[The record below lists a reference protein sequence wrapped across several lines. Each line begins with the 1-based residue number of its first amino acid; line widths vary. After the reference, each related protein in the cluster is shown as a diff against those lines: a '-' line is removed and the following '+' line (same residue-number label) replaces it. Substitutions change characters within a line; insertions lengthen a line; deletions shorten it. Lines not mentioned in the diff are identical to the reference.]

1 MQQSLRLTAWPG
13 RAYGSLHGAARKWIE
28 PCESL
33 LQGASNLLTAGGD
46 SAITLHLE
54 RMSAFI
60 NRWILGGALAVWAAA
75 LGARAQEPQRA
86 DARPMLGNEATPILR
101 YDSSAPFTN
110 ALKQVA
116 PVTNVAVSG
125 TWNAWRAPVPLAA
138 AGENLWELDARTLGA
153 RLGRHEFKF
162 IVNGEWEGGD
172 NRLLPINLDGEI
184 ERPPAMIQ
192 RATIDDFKLIRV
204 FFRQSLP
211 AGIAPTAT
219 LDPPV
224 PVIWTEVVT
233 ETEDARRTGYLFS
246 RGVVTFLFDPAV
258 YGRELPRDTQVAVA
272 GNFTGWDGGGGGGG
286 LWLLK
291 RGRLP
296 GTWEG
301 SVQLDGMRLP
311 PGEKE
316 LVFKFVLNGTEW
328 LAPPEDAP
336 NALADGKGSVNLKLD
351 LLRTGGAE
359 IRVHTAEPL
368 DLTQAYV
375 LKLDGVTDRPL
386 GVMTTPDGVFDKI
399 RSDKPL
405 GAILDKE
412 RGTTT
417 YRIFAPRARN
427 AWLCFFDR
435 PMAVTWTPSFKRFP
449 PVEEYRMWKD
459 PADGVWEITTRGLD
473 VGRFYGFRVDGPPG
487 DGESFSPDTV
497 VGDPYGRAAANADGL
512 TIVVDPDATNQ
523 WFKGWTNPDW
533 ETPDPQDAVIY
544 ECHVRGMTVHPS
556 SGAPAAKRG
565 KYAGFMGT
573 LGKGTGLDHLKKL
586 GVNTLE
592 LLPVNEFSESK
603 DPYNW
608 GYATVYYFAPE
619 ASYAT
624 EPEKGSAYYE
634 FKQLVD
640 DLHSQGFAVVLD
652 VVYNHVGGPNIFGLI
667 DKKCYFRLN
676 PDLSFSNHSACG
688 NDLKTESPMMRKL
701 IVDNIVYFMKEF
713 RVDGFR
719 LDLAELIDMQTM
731 MEIRDAARAINPKAI
746 LISEPWSPGRGENK
760 YQLRGTGWSAWN
772 NDFRYAAKDFARGLG
787 NREWLK
793 NSLFGSVNT
802 WALNPLQPVNYLE
815 SHDDMAFM
823 DEISSNP
830 GHDGRQLNDR
840 DVAMNRLA
848 ATILFTALG
857 KAMVYEGQEFL
868 RSKWGIKN
876 TYNRGDAVNAVRWT
890 DRDRPLA
897 KQALDYYAGLIQ
909 LRMSDEGATFRV
921 AQRPPRN
928 YYRWLLPENPKLLGY
943 VVNVPQLHAGRG
955 FAVLLNA
962 DDRARKIEVELGGA
976 TAWKLI
982 GNGREINRK
991 GLAPRGWPAGKA
1003 PPTWPAGWKGEIEV
1017 PALESAILM
1026 NGF

>member
-1 MQQSLRLTAWPG
+1 
-13 RAYGSLHGAARKWIE
+13 
-28 PCESL
+28 
-33 LQGASNLLTAGGD
+33 
-46 SAITLHLE
+46 
-54 RMSAFI
+54 MSAFLNKVI
-60 NRWILGGALAVWAAA
+60 FLGALAAFAAA
-75 LGARAQEPQRA
+75 SNAHAQDPQRLN
-86 DARPMLGNEATPILR
+86 ARPVLGNAATPFLR
-101 YDSSAPFTN
+101 FDASDPYTN
-110 ALKQVA
+110 ALKQVV
-116 PVTNVAVSG
+116 PVTNVQVSG
-125 TWNAWRAPVPLAA
+125 TWNAWRVPVPLVPV
-138 AGENLWELDARTLGA
+138 GGDLWELDVRTLGA
-153 RLGRHEFKF
+153 RLGRQEFKF

-184 ERPPAMIQ
+184 ERPPAIVQ
-192 RATIDDFKLIRV
+192 RATIDDFKMIRV
-204 FFRQSLP
+204 FFRESLP
-211 AGIAPTAT
+211 AGIQPTAS

-233 ETEDARRTGYLFS
+233 EMEDARRTGYLFS
-246 RGVVTFLFDPAV
+246 QGVVTFLFDSAA
-258 YGRELPRDTQVAVA
+258 YGKDLPRDTKVAVA
-272 GNFTGWDGGGGGGG
+272 GNFTGWDGGGGGGK
-286 LWLLK
+286 WVLK

-301 SVQLDGMRLP
+301 TAQLGGMRLP
-311 PGEKE
+311 PGDKE
-316 LVFKFVLNGTEW
+316 LVFKFVLNDVEW
-328 LAPPEDAP
+328 LSPPEGAP
-336 NALADGKGSVNLKLD
+336 NALPDGKGSVNLKLD

-368 DLTQAYV
+368 DLTQATV
-375 LKLDGVTDRPL
+375 LRLDGVTDKPL

-417 YRIFAPRARN
+417 YRIFAPRAHN

-435 PMAVTWTPSFKRFP
+435 PMAVTWTPSFRRFP
-449 PVEEYRMWKD
+449 PAEEYRMWKD
-459 PADGVWEITTRGLD
+459 PRDGVWEITVRGLD
-473 VGRFYGFRVDGPPG
+473 VGRYYGFRVDGPPG
-487 DGESFSPDTV
+487 DGEGFSPDTV

-512 TIVVDPDATNQ
+512 SIVIDPRATNQ
-523 WFKGWTNPDW
+523 WFKGWTDQAW
-533 ETPDPQDAVIY
+533 ETPDPQDVVIY

-565 KYAGFMGT
+565 KFAGLPGT
-573 LGKGTGLDHLKKL
+573 LGKGTGLDHVKRI
-586 GVNTLE
+586 GANVVE
-592 LLPVNEFSESK
+592 LLPVSEFSESV

-619 ASYAT
+619 SSYALA
-624 EPEKGSAYYE
+624 PEKGSGYYE
-634 FKQLVD
+634 LKQLVD
-640 DLHSQGFAVVLD
+640 DLHAQGLAVVLD
-652 VVYNHVGGPNIFGLI
+652 MVYNHVGGPNVFATI

-688 NDLKTESPMMRKL
+688 NDVKTESPMMRRL
-701 IVDNIVYFMKEF
+701 ILDTIRYYLEEF
-713 RVDGFR
+713 HVDGFR
-719 LDLAELIDMQTM
+719 LDLAELIDMETM
-731 MEIRDAARAINPKAI
+731 LAIRDVARAINPKAI

-772 NDFRYAAKDFARGLG
+772 NDFRYAAKDFVRGSG
-787 NREWLK
+787 NRDWLK
-793 NSLFGSVNT
+793 GGVFGSVDS

-815 SHDDMAFM
+815 SHDDMAYI
-823 DEISSNP
+823 DELTTNP
-830 GHDGRQLNDR
+830 GQDGRTLNDR
-840 DVAMNRLA
+840 DAALDRLA
-848 ATILFTALG
+848 ATILFTSLG
-857 KAMVYEGQEFL
+857 KAMLYEGQEFL
-868 RSKWGIKN
+868 RSKWGIPN

-909 LRMSDEGATFRV
+909 LRMSPEGATFRV
-921 AQRPPRN
+921 AQRPPRS
-928 YYRWLLPENPKLLGY
+928 YYRWLLPDNSKQMGY
-943 VVNVPQLHAGRG
+943 VANVPQLHEGRG

-962 DDRARKIEVELGGA
+962 DDRPRSFALELGGP

-982 GNGREINRK
+982 GNGREIDRA

-1017 PALESAILM
+1017 PPLESAILM

>member
-1 MQQSLRLTAWPG
+1 M
-13 RAYGSLHGAARKWIE
+13 
-28 PCESL
+28 
-33 LQGASNLLTAGGD
+33 
-46 SAITLHLE
+46 SAIFHRSSFFAAWVFLA
-54 RMSAFI
+54 S
-60 NRWILGGALAVWAAA
+60 ALAA
-75 LGARAQEPQRA
+75 GAQEPQRA
-86 DARPMLGNEATPILR
+86 DFRPILGNEATPWLR
-101 YDSSAPFTN
+101 YDSSAAFTN

-116 PVTNVAVSG
+116 AVTNVQISG
-125 TWNAWRAPVPLAA
+125 TWNAWAAPVPLAPVSD
-138 AGENLWELDARTLGA
+138 NLWELDVRMLGA

-172 NRLLPINLDGEI
+172 NRVLPINLDGAI

-192 RATIDDFKLIRV
+192 RATIDDHQMIRV
-204 FFRQSLP
+204 FFKQSLP
-211 AGIAPTAT
+211 PGITPTAM

-233 ETEDARRTGYLFS
+233 EMEDARRTGYLFS
-246 RGVVTFLFDPAV
+246 QGVVTFLFDQAA
-258 YGRELPRDTQVAVA
+258 YGKELPRDTKVAVA
-272 GNFTGWDGGGGGGG
+272 GNFTGWDGGGGGGK
-286 LWLLK
+286 WMLK

-301 SVQLDGMRLP
+301 TAQLGGMRLP
-311 PGEKE
+311 PGEKD

-328 LAPPEDAP
+328 LPPPEGAP

-359 IRVHTAEPL
+359 IRVHTAQPL

-375 LKLDGVTDRPL
+375 LKLDGVADRTL

-399 RSDKPL
+399 RSDKL
-405 GAILDKE
+405 MGVTLDKA

-449 PVEEYRMWKD
+449 PAEEYRMWKD
-459 PADGVWEITTRGLD
+459 PADGVWELTMRGLD
-473 VGRFYGFRVDGPPG
+473 VGRFYGFRVDGPRG
-487 DGESFSPDTV
+487 DSEGFDPDSV

-512 TIVVDPDATNQ
+512 TIVMDPAATNQ
-523 WFKGWTNPDW
+523 WFKGWTDQAW
-533 ETPDPQDAVIY
+533 ETPDPQNVVIY

-565 KYAGFMGT
+565 KFAGLAGT
-573 LGKGTGLDHLKKL
+573 LGKDTGLDHLKRL
-586 GVNTLE
+586 GANVVE
-592 LLPVNEFSESK
+592 LLPVSEFSESA

-608 GYATVYYFAPE
+608 GYATTYFFAPE
-619 ASYAT
+619 STYAL
-624 EPEKGSAYYE
+624 EPEKGSGYYE
-634 FKQLVD
+634 LKQLVD
-640 DLHSQGFAVVLD
+640 DLHGQGLAVVLD
-652 VVYNHVGGPNIFGLI
+652 MVYNHVGGPNIFGLI

-688 NDLKTESPMMRKL
+688 NDVKTESPMMRKL
-701 IVDNIVYFMKEF
+701 ILDSIRYYMEEF
-713 RVDGFR
+713 HVDGFR
-719 LDLAELIDMQTM
+719 LDLAELIDMETM
-731 MEIRDAARAINPKAI
+731 LAIRDVARAINPKAI

-772 NDFRYAAKDFARGLG
+772 NDFRYAAKDFVRGSG
-787 NREWLK
+787 NRDWLK
-793 NSLFGSVNT
+793 GSIFGSVDS

-815 SHDDMAFM
+815 SHDDVAYI
-823 DEISSNP
+823 DEITANP
-830 GHDGRQLNDR
+830 GKDGRTLTDR
-840 DVAMNRLA
+840 DAALNRLA
-848 ATILFTALG
+848 ATILFTSLG
-857 KAMVYEGQEFL
+857 KTMLYEGQEFL
-868 RSKWGIKN
+868 RSKWGIYN

-897 KQALDYYAGLIQ
+897 KQALDYYAGLTQ
-909 LRMSDEGATFRV
+909 LRMSAEGSSFRV
-921 AQRPPRN
+921 AQRPPRS
-928 YYRWLLPENPKLLGY
+928 YYRWLLPENSKLMGY

-962 DDRARKIEVELGGA
+962 DDRDRKMEVELGGA
-976 TAWKLI
+976 TAWKMI
-982 GNGREINRK
+982 GNGREINPK
-991 GLAPRGWPAGKA
+991 GLSPRGWPAGKT
-1003 PPTWPAGWKGEIEV
+1003 PPTWPAGWKGEIDV
-1017 PALESAILM
+1017 PKLESIVLM

>member
-1 MQQSLRLTAWPG
+1 
-13 RAYGSLHGAARKWIE
+13 
-28 PCESL
+28 
-33 LQGASNLLTAGGD
+33 
-46 SAITLHLE
+46 
-54 RMSAFI
+54 MSAFLHKA
-60 NRWILGGALAVWAAA
+60 ILGTALAVWAAA
-75 LGARAQEPQRA
+75 PGVRAQEPQQLNK
-86 DARPMLGNEATPILR
+86 RPVLGNEATPFLR
-101 YDSSAPFTN
+101 FDSSAAYTN
-110 ALKQVA
+110 AKKKVVA
-116 PVTNVAVSG
+116 ATNVAVSG
-125 TWNAWRAPVPLAA
+125 TWNSWTSAVPLAA
-138 AGENLWELDARTLGA
+138 AGENLWELDVRTLGA

-172 NRLLPINLDGEI
+172 NRRLPINLDGEI

-192 RATIDDFKLIRV
+192 RAAIDDFKLIRV

-224 PVIWTEVVT
+224 PVVWTEVVT
-233 ETEDARRTGYLFS
+233 EMEDARRTGYLFS
-246 RGVVTFLFDPAV
+246 QGVVTFLFDQAV
-258 YGRELPRDTQVAVA
+258 YGRELPRETKVAVA
-272 GNFTGWDGGGGGGG
+272 GNFTGWDGNGGGGK
-286 LWLLK
+286 WVLK

-301 SVQLDGMRLP
+301 VAQLDGMRLP
-311 PGEKE
+311 AGEKD
-316 LVFKFVLNGTEW
+316 LVFKFVLNGNEW
-328 LAPPEDAP
+328 LSPPEDAP

-351 LLRTGGAE
+351 LLRAGGAE
-359 IRVHTAEPL
+359 IRVHLAEPL
-368 DLTQAYV
+368 DLTEAYV
-375 LKLDGVTDRPL
+375 LRLDGVADKPL
-386 GVMTTPDGVFDKI
+386 GVMTTPDGVFDQI

-449 PVEEYRMWKD
+449 PAEEYRMWKD

-497 VGDPYGRAAANADGL
+497 VGDPYCRAAANADGL
-512 TIVVDPDATNQ
+512 SIVIDPDATNQ
-523 WFKGWTNPDW
+523 WFKGWTDHDW
-533 ETPDPQDAVIY
+533 ETPDPQDVVIY

-565 KYAGFMGT
+565 KYAGLSGT
-573 LGKGTGLDHLKKL
+573 LGKGTGLDHVKRL
-586 GVNTLE
+586 GANVVE
-592 LLPVNEFSESK
+592 LLPTSEFSEST

-608 GYATVYYFAPE
+608 GYATTYFFAPE
-619 ASYAT
+619 SSYARA
-624 EPEKGSAYYE
+624 PEKGSSYYE

-640 DLHSQGFAVVLD
+640 DLHAQGLAVVLD
-652 VVYNHVGGPNIFGLI
+652 MVYNHVGGPNIYATI
-667 DKKCYFRLN
+667 DKKAYFRLN

-688 NDLKTESPMMRKL
+688 NDVKTESPMVRRL
-701 IVDNIVYFMKEF
+701 ILDTIRYYMEEF
-713 RVDGFR
+713 HVDGFR
-719 LDLAELIDMQTM
+719 LDLAELIDMHTM
-731 MEIRDAARAINPKAI
+731 LAIRDVARSINPKAI

-760 YQLRGTGWSAWN
+760 ALLRGTGWSAWN
-772 NDFRYAAKDFARGLG
+772 NDFRYAAKDFVRGSG
-787 NREWLK
+787 NRDWLK
-793 NSLFGSVNT
+793 GGVFGSVDT

-815 SHDDMAFM
+815 SHDDMAYI
-823 DEISSNP
+823 DEITENP
-830 GHDGRQLNDR
+830 GQDGRVPTDR
-840 DVAMNRLA
+840 DAALNRLA
-848 ATILFTALG
+848 ATILFTSLG
-857 KAMVYEGQEFL
+857 KAMLYEGQEFL

-890 DRDRPLA
+890 DRERPLA
-897 KQALDYYAGLIQ
+897 RQALDYYAGLIQ
-909 LRMSDEGATFRV
+909 LRMSPEGATFRV

-928 YYRWLLPENPKLLGY
+928 YYRWLLPDNPKLMGY
-943 VVNVPQLHAGRG
+943 VANVPALHAGRG

-962 DDRARKIEVELGGA
+962 DARKRRMAVELGGDS
-976 TAWKLI
+976 AWKMI
-982 GNGREINRK
+982 GNGREIDRK

-1003 PPTWPAGWKGEIEV
+1003 PPTWPAGWKGEIEI
-1017 PALESAILM
+1017 PAQESVILM